1 MAAQRGRRGV
11 RRPRRR
17 PLARH
22 RGRHVASA
30 SDPEADRGTVTY
42 RVVFTPEA
50 EDHLKDLYRYI
61 VDAAAPQIAA
71 GYVDKVITYGEGLA
85 EFPHRGL
92 ARDDIRAS
100 LRITSYKKRTVVAF
114 AVLTPPITICRQN
127 WVRRSWTMPP
137 GCADSPAC
145 CGADTTGHPPTP
157 PEPCGRLRRTSS
169 RPAVPQNRST
179 DRSPATPRIWSTE
192 CHRARPLSPPSARM
206 AAPRTALHLRRNLG
220 SVGRHR

>member
-1 MAAQRGRRGV
+1 M
-11 RRPRRR
+11 
-17 PLARH
+17 
-22 RGRHVASA
+22 
-30 SDPEADRGTVTY
+30 TY

-192 CHRARPLSPPSARM
+192 CHRAEAAFTAKCAHGCSSDCSSPAAESGVCWPAPVTGLPTERSPSVC
-206 AAPRTALHLRRNLG
+206 RN
-220 SVGRHR
+220 